1 MSNAVKAVAG
11 LAAIVF
17 APMLAP
23 ALLGGI
29 GITSA
34 AAIAVASAGIVL
46 VGASLVGSSTSDSMA
61 TAVDQA
67 SVEGYAG
74 AKLQTNKSNTAPVP
88 VLYGTHK
95 VGGNIIWQNTGAHK
109 NSNNTTN
116 GYNRDYWSIM
126 VLCDHEIQA
135 INNLYA
141 GETTMNALGSN
152 KWETEYVHIKYNA
165 FSSSARNVQDN
176 IWIHDTSGST
186 CAGSDSDLSFASAV
200 IPANCAFLAVHQV
213 FDGEDTKNTALEAI
227 TANLTG
233 KKIRTLAGG
242 GEVTVASVGGANKYF
257 INGVQ
262 QQTLELVEGN
272 TYVFNYPSAH
282 PLRFSTTSNGTH
294 ASGSEYTTGVTHNSS
309 TQSTIVVASSA
320 PTLYYYCQYHSGM
333 GGTANT
339 PTTLPATLTFS
350 NNPAEI
356 LIDLLGDGLGIA
368 DADIDLTTFSQ
379 AKADCTNAGFS
390 CDIALIQQANI
401 QSIIA
406 DVLATCRGKVFH
418 SESKWKFKIDTKSQ
432 AVIDTLTNADVMS
445 NTLSMSMAG
454 SANIANKMILKYIN
468 PSDDYLS
475 AEIVKE
481 DTALQTYDGQ
491 TVQKILDIKGV
502 TNSTQA
508 TKLCEIA
515 LNSLRYSED
524 SAGNRLKQTPLAIS
538 FSTSV
543 KNAHLE
549 VGDVI
554 SLNHLLLDRVRQ
566 FLILST
572 QTDQSGVV
580 AISAREYAETHFK
593 NTSGNYLI

>member
-17 APMLAP
+17 APVLAP

-46 VGASLVGSSTSDSMA
+46 VGASLVGSSTNDSMA
-61 TAVDQA
+61 SAVDQA

-95 VGGNIIWQNTGAHK
+95 VGGNIIWQHTGAHK
-109 NSNNTTN
+109 NANNTTN

-126 VLCDHEIQA
+126 VLCDHEIEA

-242 GEVTVASVGGANKYF
+242 GEVTVASVGGSNKYF

-272 TYVFNYPSAH
+272 TYVFNYPSGH
-282 PLRFSTTSNGTH
+282 PIRFSTTSNGTH

-309 TQSTIVVASSA
+309 TQSTIVVASGA

-339 PTTLPATLTFS
+339 PTSLPATLTYS
-350 NNPAEI
+350 NNPAEV
-356 LIDLLGDGLGIA
+356 LMDLLGTGLGIV
-368 DADIDLTTFSQ
+368 DADLDLTSFSQ
-379 AKADCTNAGFS
+379 AKADCVNAGFS

-432 AVIDTLTNADVMS
+432 VVTDTLTNADVMS
-445 NTLSMSMAG
+445 NTLSMSMSG

-491 TVQKILDIKGV
+491 IVQKILDIKGV
-502 TNSTQA
+502 TNATQA

-524 SAGNRLKQTPLAIS
+524 SAGNRIKQTPLAIS

-572 QTDQSGVV
+572 QTDQSGVI

-593 NTSGNYLI
+593 NTSGAYLI